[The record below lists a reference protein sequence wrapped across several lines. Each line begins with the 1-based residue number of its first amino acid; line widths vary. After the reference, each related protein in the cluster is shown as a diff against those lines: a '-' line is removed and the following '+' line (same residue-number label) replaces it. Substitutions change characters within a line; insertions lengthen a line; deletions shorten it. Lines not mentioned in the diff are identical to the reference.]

1 MKQANDIRTENL
13 LLTQSCAD
21 TYWSQHSELS
31 TFLNHF
37 EQQLADL
44 HPRSTTRE
52 HIEREK
58 SKFTQLTQD
67 FTSHEQNFK
76 ELLEQQ
82 SSQLLALIS
91 TNPEESEDIQRS
103 VNELAQEWTRVQSNL
118 THCQNELDQAMIES
132 AEFNSKLE
140 RVSTWFDDTS
150 FNPSTETNDEFDRI
164 RTFKEHLDCKYLD
177 IVHLKQDYTEIEQQK
192 HDPTDVDQKDQ
203 EAEKTNLVEQQLNN
217 IDTKWSQ
224 LNDKVQEHKTLV
236 YETALRQNRVGD
248 VISDITRSLNDCA
261 SKFAVLNNASSDD
274 MKNIEISIAKLR
286 ILLNDIELISY
297 DIEQLKQ
304 SSVDDPQAVV
314 SINQQWE
321 DLLKQ
326 ATDKY
331 NSFEMKLDQLKSKQ
345 KTIDQIYHE
354 LDLIDKQ
361 VNESS
366 IATKFPSLVERLE
379 QIESEIHR
387 QFAQENNPDIDA
399 LKSKIFFSKKPSP
412 HLVNRTFNRCQTTN
426 LIQRSRIDGISSFD

>member
-21 TYWSQHSELS
+21 TYWSQHTELS
-31 TFLNHF
+31 TFLNHL
-37 EQQLADL
+37 EQQVADI
-44 HPRSTTRE
+44 HPRSATRE

-58 SKFTQLTQD
+58 TKFTQLTQD
-67 FTSHEQNFK
+67 FTSHEQTFK

-103 VNELAQEWTRVQSNL
+103 VNELNEEWSRIQSNL
-118 THCQNELDQAMIES
+118 QQRQNEFDQAMIES

-140 RVSTWFDDTS
+140 KVSTWFDDTS
-150 FNPSTETNDEFDRI
+150 FSPSTETNDEFDRI

-177 IVHLKQDYTEIEQQK
+177 IAHLKQDYTEIEQQQQK
-192 HDPTDVDQKDQ
+192 HDSPTVEHKIQ
-203 EAEKTNLVEQQLNN
+203 EEEKTNLVEQQLNN
-217 IDTKWSQ
+217 IDAKWTQ
-224 LNDKVQEHKTLV
+224 LNEKVQEHKTLV

-261 SKFAVLNNASSDD
+261 SKFAVLNNASSEMNEND
-274 MKNIEISIAKLR
+274 MKSIEISIAKLR

-304 SSVDDPQAVV
+304 SSIDDPQAIV

-326 ATDKY
+326 ATEKY
-331 NSFEMKLDQLKSKQ
+331 QSFEKKLDQLKSKQ

-379 QIESEIHR
+379 QIEAEIHR
-387 QFAQENNPDIDA
+387 EFSQENNSDIDA
-399 LKSKIFFSKKPSP
+399 LKSKILLETLFSLLS
-412 HLVNRTFNRCQTTN
+412 F
-426 LIQRSRIDGISSFD
+426 SS